1 MQETKLP
8 KHNTIIKLRCEF
20 IDLLGYLEKIDIDFV
35 DVNQFNGFIYM
46 DPKNEF
52 RYSISQA
59 VNNMETYS
67 FYYKRHIGKDQ
78 GTLDDQGRLDQDT
91 FECIPNSIFQPNFL
105 YDFDIDLEKKTFKK
119 LDEYKP
125 IEPDHIV
132 INIKEDI
139 IKTKPMNLF
148 RRILGC

>member
-1 MQETKLP
+1 MQEIKLP

-20 IDLLGYLEKIDIDFV
+20 IDLLGYLEKIDIDYLY
-35 DVNQFNGFIYM
+35 VNQFNGFIYM
-46 DPKNEF
+46 DTKNEF
-52 RYSISQA
+52 RYSISHV

-67 FYYKRHIGKDQ
+67 FYYKCHMGKDQ
-78 GTLDDQGRLDQDT
+78 GTLFQGT
-91 FECIPNSIFQPNFL
+91 FECIPNAIFQPNIL

-139 IKTKPMNLF
+139 IKSKPMSLF
-148 RRILGC
+148 RRLLGC